1 MSEEV
6 AVNLNEQERL
16 KLFKVFHELTEEL
29 LEGRLSA
36 FQLEFDPPII
46 VSDYEFDGLVKGYQ
60 KVGLL
65 VGYSYDVR
73 YYKYISCEAKGNAAG
88 KRHKVERV
96 IEVAHRGSYNDAGYH
111 YYRILKIHGFTY
123 DAGERCE
130 DKGD

>member
-1 MSEEV
+1 MSEEA
-6 AVNLNEQERL
+6 AVNQNGQERL
-16 KLFKVFHELTEEL
+16 KPLEVFHELTEEL
-29 LEGRLSA
+29 LEGQLNA
-36 FQLEFDPPII
+36 FQLEFDPPLI

-96 IEVAHRGSYNDAGYH
+96 IEIAHRGSYNDAGYF
-111 YYRILKIHGFTY
+111 YYRILKIHAFTY